1 MKSIACDIGG
11 RQHIIKCKCVDVVG
25 KALLVFS
32 TKTND
37 KVDVSHNYDF
47 VARGDGSREELSDEA
62 KLFSIPSEATAVE
75 ELCPQN
81 R

>member
-1 MKSIACDIGG
+1 MSILILVCPT
-11 RQHIIKCKCVDVVG
+11 II
-25 KALLVFS
+25 
-32 TKTND
+32 
-37 KVDVSHNYDF
+37 F